1 MISVRRTGLRHSMAM
16 MVSMVLIGCGGG
28 DPDQIS
34 AVPASGTVT
43 YNGKPVE
50 TGTIGF
56 IPKAGRPA
64 SGAIKDGQ
72 FTLTTYESGDGATP
86 GKHRVIVSST
96 KLVPSKVAGA
106 DPETVYLIPAM
117 YASPGESYIDVEI
130 PPEGN
135 SKIEIKIENT
145 VRKMTN

>member
-1 MISVRRTGLRHSMAM
+1 MISVRRSGLQPCVAM
-16 MVSMVLIGCGGG
+16 MASMVIIGCGG

-43 YNGKPVE
+43 YNGKPIE

-56 IPKAGRPA
+56 LPKTGRPA

-96 KLVPSKVAGA
+96 KLVPSNVKGA
-106 DPETVYLIPAM
+106 DPETVYLIPKM
-117 YASPGESYIDVEI
+117 YASPGESYIDIEI

-135 SKIEIKIENT
+135 RKIEIKIENS
-145 VRKMTN
+145 VRKMVN